1 MFAKGEEDLSY
12 MEAITLYLG
21 DEKAV
26 SSGMYWLTI
35 TLSALT
41 HKRSSSSDVPSRS
54 RTFNVR
60 SWGLGGGIPQQAKV
74 HCAQAKRTEKA
85 GWVPICLACEF
96 DWQREG
102 NPSALRAL
110 QHYGAPHA
118 LLASKTGSG
127 MEGAQYAVLF

>member
-1 MFAKGEEDLSY
+1 MLIVMAATLHNFVVRELINKKG
-12 MEAITLYLG
+12 
-21 DEKAV
+21 
-26 SSGMYWLTI
+26 
-35 TLSALT
+35 
-41 HKRSSSSDVPSRS
+41 SDVPSRS

-96 DWQREG
+96 DWHREG

-118 LLASKTGSG
+118 LLASKTGNG
-127 MEGAQYAVLF
+127 MEGDKYCCSF